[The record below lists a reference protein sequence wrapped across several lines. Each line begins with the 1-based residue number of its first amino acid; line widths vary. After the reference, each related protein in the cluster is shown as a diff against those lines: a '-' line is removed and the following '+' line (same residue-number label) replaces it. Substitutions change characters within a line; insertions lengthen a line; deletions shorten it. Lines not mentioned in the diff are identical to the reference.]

1 MKNNQSKKKIL
12 VIHGPNM
19 NLISH
24 RPIAVRGK
32 MTLDKI
38 NSCLKKEAQATGYNL
53 KAIQTND
60 EGKAVTYIQ
69 RLRNKISGI
78 IIFPG
83 PWQQSAYT
91 IKDTLE
97 IIKIP
102 FITISTGEKMGLLKG
117 IDSINN
123 GDLLKSCQQAI
134 KQLTKSDYTKNT
146 R

>member
-24 RPIAVRGK
+24 RPVAVRGK

-83 PWQQSAYT
+83 PWQKTAHI
-91 IKDTLE
+91 IKDTLR
-97 IIKIP
+97 ILQIP
-102 FITISTGEKMGLLKG
+102 FVTISIGEKASLLKG
-117 IDSINN
+117 ISNVQNN
-123 GDLLKSCQQAI
+123 DLLIGCQIAIERLIKSG
-134 KQLTKSDYTKNT
+134 KL
-146 R
+146 